1 MLRSYLLVAENGQN
15 STPIY
20 CRATLQPSSLKDFLT
35 ISESSWRGLV
45 RSNDKSPNIGLWKL
59 QSVQNEILPG
69 NLTTSSAADREQI
82 LLVLSLS
89 NALRCNL
96 HKNGRGRGLFI
107 WWENALQ
114 SHTKLRFFRI
124 ATPYNESLDSIVPV
138 ILRSTRPFRG
148 QDRVKQTSSAKFHDH
163 L

>member
-1 MLRSYLLVAENGQN
+1 MLRSYLLVAKKSQN
-15 STPIY
+15 SKPIY
-20 CRATLQPSSLKDFLT
+20 SLATLQPSSLKDFLT

-45 RSNDKSPNIGLWKL
+45 RSNDKSPNIGLWKC
-59 QSVQNEILPG
+59 QNVQNEILLG
-69 NLTTSSAADREQI
+69 KLTASSADREQI

-114 SHTKLRFFRI
+114 SHTKIHFFRI
-124 ATPYNESLDSIVPV
+124 ATPYNESLDSNVPV
-138 ILRSTRPFRG
+138 ILRSIRPFRG